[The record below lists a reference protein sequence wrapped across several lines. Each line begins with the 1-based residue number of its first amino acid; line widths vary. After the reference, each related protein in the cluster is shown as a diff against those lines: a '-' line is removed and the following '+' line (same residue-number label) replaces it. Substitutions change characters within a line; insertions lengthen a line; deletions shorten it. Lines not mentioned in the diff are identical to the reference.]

1 MPSRHGLSPKELGT
15 AAAAAAPAAPTET
28 ALCAEAER
36 LYEALRR
43 NRHASSS
50 PFRAHA
56 LVKGRRDALVIER
69 VLELAR
75 SHGYQVDVEPL
86 RGAGELLVLAPS
98 RRLDQPD

>member
-1 MPSRHGLSPKELGT
+1 LRRGG
-15 AAAAAAPAAPTET
+15 AALRSAPAEPT
-28 ALCAEAER
+28 R
-36 LYEALRR
+36 IVF
-43 NRHASSS
+43 S
-50 PFRAHA
+50 PYRAHA

-86 RGAGELLVLAPS
+86 RGVGELLVLAPS